1 MSIPEAPEAFL
12 FQRLTSQT
20 AVSQYIGSRVYPLIA
35 PQGTPLPL
43 VVYQRTAVERPQSL
57 AGNVGNPLV
66 TLQLTTYGTSYT
78 SVKTIA
84 RAVRL
89 TVDGWTGT
97 TAGVTL
103 QRTTLLTEADGVDMP
118 ADDQMLPYYS
128 VQQSFEFRINETV
141 PTTWPPAPTVPGAP
155 TIAQAFYDPGD
166 GGTNV
171 SWQAPTSNGGAAIT
185 AYRVYFDGDQYT
197 PDTVV
202 SSTYYRFNNNYTGAN
217 VEVSAVNAVGEGP
230 RSAPVTVGAA

>member
-57 AGNVGNPLV
+57 SGNVGNPLV

-84 RAVRL
+84 RAVRIAI
-89 TVDGWTGT
+89 DGWTGT
-97 TAGVTL
+97 TASVTL
-103 QRTTLLTEADGVDMP
+103 QRSTLLTEADGVDMP

-185 AYRVYFDGDQYT
+185 AYRVYFEGNLYT
-197 PDTVV
+197 PNSIVN
-202 SSTYYRFNNNYTGAN
+202 STYFRFSNDFSGAS
-217 VEVSAVNAVGEGP
+217 VEVSAVNAIGEGP
-230 RSAPVTVGAA
+230 RSAGFTVAEA

>member
-84 RAVRL
+84 RAVRIAI
-89 TVDGWTGT
+89 DGWTGT
-97 TAGVTL
+97 TASVTI
-103 QRTTLLTEADGVDMP
+103 QRSTLLTEADGVDMP

-128 VQQSFEFRINETV
+128 VQQSFEFRIDETV
-141 PTTWPPAPTVPGAP
+141 PTTWPEAPTVPGAP
-155 TIAQAFYDPGD
+155 TISSAHYDLGD

-171 SWQAPTSNGGAAIT
+171 QWTAPASDGGAAIT
-185 AYRVYFDGDQYT
+185 GYRVYFNGEYVT
-197 PDTVV
+197 PDTIVG
-202 SSTYYRFNNNYTGAN
+202 STYYRFEGNFTGYN
-217 VEVSAVNAVGEGP
+217 VRVSAVNVVGEGP
-230 RSAPVTVGAA
+230 KSAPYTVVEA

>member
-43 VVYQRTAVERPQSL
+43 VVYQRTGVERPQSL

-84 RAVRL
+84 RAVRIAI
-89 TVDGWTGT
+89 DGWTGT
-97 TAGVTL
+97 TASVTI
-103 QRTTLLTEADGVDMP
+103 QRSTLLTEADGVDMP
-118 ADDQMLPYYS
+118 ADDQMLPYYH

-141 PTTWPPAPTVPGAP
+141 PTTWPVAPTVPGAP
-155 TIAQAFYDPGD
+155 TIESAFVAGN
-166 GGTNV
+166 GGTDIE
-171 SWQAPTSNGGAAIT
+171 WQAPTSDGGAAIT
-185 AYRVYFDGDQYT
+185 GYRVYFNGEYVT
-197 PDTVV
+197 PDTIVG
-202 SSTYYRFNNNYTGAN
+202 STYYRFESNFTGYS
-217 VEVSAVNAVGEGP
+217 VQVSAINAVGEGP
-230 RSAPVTVGAA
+230 KSASQVVP

>member
-43 VVYQRTAVERPQSL
+43 VVYQRTGVERPQSL
-57 AGNVGNPLV
+57 AGNVGNPVV

-78 SVKTIA
+78 SVKSIA

-89 TVDGWTGT
+89 AVDGWTGT
-97 TAGVTL
+97 TAGVTIQRSTL
-103 QRTTLLTEADGVDMP
+103 QTEADGVDMP

-128 VQQSFEFRINETV
+128 VQQSFEFRINEALEFA
-141 PTTWPPAPTVPGAP
+141 PPPLTVPGAP
-155 TIAQAFYDPGD
+155 TITQAYFNGNDVS
-166 GGTNV
+166 TNV
-171 SWQAPTSNGGAAIT
+171 LWNAPASNGGAAIT
-185 AYRVYFDGDQYT
+185 GYMVYFDDDLNTDYIT
-197 PDTVV
+197 IN
-202 SSTYYRFNNNYTGAN
+202 STWYAFISNYTEAN
-217 VEVSAVNAVGEGP
+217 VQVSAVNAVGEGP
-230 RSAPVTVGAA
+230 KSAPVTVVEA

>member
-1 MSIPEAPEAFL
+1 MSIPEAPEACVFK
-12 FQRLTSQT
+12 RLTSQT

-103 QRTTLLTEADGVDMP
+103 QRTTLQTEADGVDMP

-128 VQQSFEFRINETV
+128 VVQTFDFRINETV
-141 PTTWPPAPTVPGAP
+141 PTTWPPAPPPPTVPGAP
-155 TIAQAFYDPGD
+155 TITLAQAGGSVQWTTPSDGNSPLTGYRLYVGD
-166 GGTNV
+166 ILTEN
-171 SWQAPTSNGGAAIT
+171 T
-185 AYRVYFDGDQYT
+185 AWTTISANAYGEGE
-197 PDTVV
+197 VV
-202 SSTYYRFNNNYTGAN
+202 Q
-217 VEVSAVNAVGEGP
+217 VSAVNAVGEGP
-230 RSAPVTVGAA
+230 KSAPVAVSAE